1 VPVIDPLVLV
11 RGLHFAATVLAAG
24 TVSFIVLVMG
34 PARRA
39 VGGAPAS
46 AALSRRL
53 TILVWAALAVAILTG
68 LAWLALVAAG
78 ILDVPLAEVGLQGGF
93 WPVVTGTRF
102 GLIAGLRL
110 GLALGLGLIVAAPAH
125 FPGRRALLLA
135 AAAALA
141 GLLAFVGHA
150 GATPGAAGW
159 LHLASDL
166 VHLIAAAAW
175 LGGLPAFAMMLS
187 GSRRG
192 TDPAAGAFASAA
204 TARFSTL
211 GIVCVGALLGS
222 GLINSWELLSGPD
235 DLLATAYGRVLS
247 LKLCLFVVMVGI
259 AAVNRVSLTPR
270 LPDAA
275 AMRALQRNS
284 LVETGV
290 GFSILMLV
298 GLLGTMIPGGH
309 VHTNAAPASSEA
321 AFVHIHTEAV
331 MADVT
336 IDPGHAGKSTATIRL
351 SRDDASVYFARRV
364 QMTLAPREFAA
375 PPVERAAA
383 PLPDGIW
390 QIENLDVPSAGV
402 WTLRLDVDTGTGAPV
417 VLDAPIVITQCS
429 NECW

>member
-1 VPVIDPLVLV
+1 VPVVDSLVLV
-11 RGLHFAATVLAAG
+11 RGVHFAATVAAAG
-24 TVSFIVLVMG
+24 TVGFIVLVME
-34 PARRA
+34 PA
-39 VGGAPAS
+39 G
-46 AALSRRL
+46 AALLRRL
-53 TILVWAALAVAILTG
+53 TILVWTALAVTIVTG
-68 LAWLALVAAG
+68 LAWLALVAAS
-78 ILDVPLAEVGLQGGF
+78 ILDAPLAEVVLQGGF

-110 GLALGLGLIVAAPAH
+110 GLALGLGLIVAAPAR

-141 GLLAFVGHA
+141 GLLAFVSHA
-150 GATPGAAGW
+150 GATPGGAGW

-166 VHLIAAAAW
+166 VHLLAASAW

-187 GSRRG
+187 WSRGRA
-192 TDPAAGAFASAA
+192 DPAGGAFAIAA
-204 TARFSTL
+204 TARFSVL
-211 GIVCVGALLGS
+211 GIVCVGALLAS
-222 GLINSWELLSGPD
+222 GAINSWELLSGPD

-247 LKLCLFVVMVGI
+247 LKIGLFVAMVAI

-270 LPDAA
+270 LPKTT

-284 LVETGV
+284 LVETGA
-290 GFSILMLV
+290 GFAVLMLV

-309 VHTNAAPASSEA
+309 VHTHEAPPPSEA
-321 AFVHIHTEAV
+321 AFVHIHTEVV

-351 SRDDASVYFARRV
+351 SREDASVYFARRV
-364 QMTLAPREFAA
+364 KITLAPREFAA

-383 PLPDGIW
+383 QIPDGTW
-390 QIENLDVPSAGV
+390 QIDNLDIPRAGV
-402 WTLRLDVDTGTGAPV
+402 WTLRLDIDTGTGVPV

>member
-1 VPVIDPLVLV
+1 MPVIDPLVVV
-11 RGLHFAATVLAAG
+11 RGVHFAATVVAAG
-24 TVSFIVLVMG
+24 TAVCIVLVME
-34 PARRA
+34 PALRA
-39 VGGAPAS
+39 TGGA
-46 AALSRRL
+46 ALLRRL
-53 TILVWAALAVAILTG
+53 AVLVWAALAVAIVTG
-68 LAWLALVAAG
+68 LAWLGLVAAS
-78 ILDVPLAEVGLQGGF
+78 ILDAPLAEVVLQGGF

-141 GLLAFVGHA
+141 GLLALVGHA

-159 LHLASDL
+159 LHLTSDL
-166 VHLIAAAAW
+166 VHLLAAAAW

-187 GSRRG
+187 WSRRRA
-192 TDPAAGAFASAA
+192 DPAGGAFASAA
-204 TARFSTL
+204 TARFSVL
-211 GIVCVGALLGS
+211 GIVCVGALLAS

-247 LKLCLFVVMVGI
+247 FKLGLFAVTVAV

-275 AMRALQRNS
+275 ATRALQRNT
-284 LVETGV
+284 LIETGAGLAV
-290 GFSILMLV
+290 LMLV
-298 GLLGTMIPGGH
+298 GLLGTMIPGSH
-309 VHTNAAPASSEA
+309 VHTNAALLPSEA

-383 PLPDGIW
+383 QIPDGTW
-390 QIENLDVPSAGV
+390 QIENLNVPRAGV
-402 WTLRLDVDTGTGAPV
+402 WTLRLDIDTGTGAPV

>member
-1 VPVIDPLVLV
+1 MPVIDPIVLV

-24 TVSFIVLVMG
+24 TVGFIVLVME
-34 PARRA
+34 PALGA
-39 VGGAPAS
+39 AGGA
-46 AALSRRL
+46 ALLRRL
-53 TILVWAALAVAILTG
+53 AVLVWAALAVAIVTG
-68 LAWLALVAAG
+68 LAWLGLVAAG
-78 ILDVPLAEVGLQGGF
+78 ILDAPLAEVVLQGGF

-102 GLIAGLRL
+102 GLVAGLRL

-141 GLLAFVGHA
+141 GLLAFVGHV

-159 LHLASDL
+159 LHLTSDL
-166 VHLIAAAAW
+166 VHLLAAAAW

-187 GSRRG
+187 WSRRG
-192 TDPAAGAFASAA
+192 ADPSGGAFASAA
-204 TARFSTL
+204 TARFSVL
-211 GIVCVGALLGS
+211 GIVCVGTLLAS

-247 LKLCLFVVMVGI
+247 FKLGLFAVMVAI
-259 AAVNRVSLTPR
+259 ATVNRVSLTPR
-270 LPDAA
+270 LPEAS
-275 AMRALQRNS
+275 AMRALQRNT
-284 LVETGV
+284 LVEIGTGLAV
-290 GFSILMLV
+290 LMLV

-309 VHTNAAPASSEA
+309 VHTNAALLPSEA

-383 PLPDGIW
+383 QIPDGTW
-390 QIENLDVPSAGV
+390 RIENLAIPRAGV
-402 WTLRLDVDTGTGAPV
+402 WTLRLDIDTGTGAPV